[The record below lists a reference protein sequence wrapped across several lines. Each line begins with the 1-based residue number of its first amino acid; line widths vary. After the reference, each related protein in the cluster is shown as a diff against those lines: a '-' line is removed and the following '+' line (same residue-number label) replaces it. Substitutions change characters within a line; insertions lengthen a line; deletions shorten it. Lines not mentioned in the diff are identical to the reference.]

1 VLRNTNV
8 SPRKNLYNYPQ
19 HMGMQG
25 TLKMGNNFK
34 GNASNFQR
42 GTTSKGIRGTV
53 KMGNNFKENSSQS
66 QCCKFEGK
74 LINGFKG
81 TTSKR
86 IQADLSARTPRSGY
100 K

>member
-1 VLRNTNV
+1 MRNCENGEQ
-8 SPRKNLYNYPQ
+8 L
-19 HMGMQG
+19 
-25 TLKMGNNFK
+25 
-34 GNASNFQR
+34 QR
-42 GTTSKGIRGTV
+42 E
-53 KMGNNFKENSSQS
+53 F

-100 K
+100 E